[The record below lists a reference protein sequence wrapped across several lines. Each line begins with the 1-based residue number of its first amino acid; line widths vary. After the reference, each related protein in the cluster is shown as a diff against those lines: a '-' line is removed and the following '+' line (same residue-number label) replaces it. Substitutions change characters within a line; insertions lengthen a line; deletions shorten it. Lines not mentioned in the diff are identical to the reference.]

1 MVHNI
6 GLGARIEDA
15 LFVWKITAIIGI
27 LSNNKIQH
35 IRLAPGT
42 EVRPSRIDGRGCFA
56 TVAFKKGRKIAEY
69 AGERIPRQEVA
80 RRLKNKRRIYICG
93 VDSYWAIDGSTAA
106 TARNSSI
113 IPANPIC
120 YSKVVHNHILFFA
133 MRDIEPGEGSLLDY
147 GESYH
152 SNRKRCLCGYSI
164 VPGADQRV
172 NGDILGRRKFSRS
185 LYEHCRTRAE
195 DRDHSGRQHSVETR
209 RRIAAGRGAAR
220 RRTALRRDHVSHRG
234 AVASHRDSLALSPK
248 FCEARERC

>member
-1 MVHNI
+1 MTWFDRQARPGRSRKTLKIICRATWSPGNWTTDCRTSEWSVRSRSRERSATPWSTTSASAR
-6 GLGARIEDA
+6 GLKTRCSCG
-15 LFVWKITAIIGI
+15 KSPAIIGI

-133 MRDIEPGEGSLLDY
+133 MRDIEPGEELLLDY

-152 SNRKRCLCGYSI
+152 SNRKRCLCG
-164 VPGADQRV
+164 
-172 NGDILGRRKFSRS
+172 F
-185 LYEHCRTRAE
+185 HRAGGG
-195 DRDHSGRQHSVETR
+195 ST
-209 RRIAAGRGAAR
+209 
-220 RRTALRRDHVSHRG
+220 
-234 AVASHRDSLALSPK
+234 
-248 FCEARERC
+248 RERRHFGATEIFQESL